1 MSQIIPVPVQL
12 NVEESINQFALGVAE
27 NSVQVSFGVST
38 QIVTST
44 APDYDGPYDF
54 TPSSEL
60 QTIETTGFRM
70 TDNVTI
76 NPIPNNY
83 GLITWNGSIITVS

>member
-44 APDYDGPYDF
+44 VPDYDGPYEF

-60 QTIETTGFRM
+60 QTIETVGLRM

>member
-1 MSQIIPVPVQL
+1 MSYIIPVQVQL
-12 NVEESINQFALGVAE
+12 NVEESINQFALGVSE
-27 NSVQVSFGVST
+27 SNVQVPFGVST

-44 APDYDGPYDF
+44 VPDYDGPYDF
-54 TPSSEL
+54 TPSEEL
-60 QTIETTGFRM
+60 QTIETNGFRM

-83 GLITWNGSIITVS
+83 GLITYNGSILTVS

>member
-44 APDYDGPYDF
+44 VPGYDGPYDF

-60 QTIETTGFRM
+60 QTIETVGFRM

-76 NPIPNNY
+76 NPIPSNY
-83 GLITWNGSIITVS
+83 GLIGWNGSILTVS

>member
-44 APDYDGPYDF
+44 VPDYDGPYDF

-60 QTIETTGFRM
+60 QTIETVGFRM

-83 GLITWNGSIITVS
+83 GRIAWNGTTLIVF

>member
-27 NSVQVSFGVST
+27 NSVQASFGVST

-44 APDYDGPYDF
+44 VPDYDGPYDF

>member
-1 MSQIIPVPVQL
+1 MTQIIPVPVQL

-27 NSVQVSFGVST
+27 NSVQVFFGVST

-44 APDYDGPYDF
+44 VPDYGGPYDF

-83 GLITWNGSIITVS
+83 GLIGWNGSILTVS

>member
-12 NVEESINQFALGVAE
+12 NVEESINQFALGVSE

-44 APDYDGPYDF
+44 VPDYDGPYDF

-60 QTIETTGFRM
+60 QTIETNGYRM

>member
-1 MSQIIPVPVQL
+1 MNQIIPVPVQL

-44 APDYDGPYDF
+44 VSDYDGPYDF

>member
-44 APDYDGPYDF
+44 VPDYDGPYEF
-54 TPSSEL
+54 TPSEET
-60 QTIETTGFRM
+60 QTLETNGLRM
-70 TDNVTI
+70 TDNVTV
-76 NPIPNNY
+76 NPIPSNY
-83 GLITWNGSIITVS
+83 GRIAWNGTTLIVF

>member
-44 APDYDGPYDF
+44 VPDYDGPYDF
-54 TPSSEL
+54 TPSEEL
-60 QTIETTGFRM
+60 QTIETNGFRM

-76 NPIPNNY
+76 NPIPSNY
-83 GLITWNGSIITVS
+83 GLIGWNGSILTVS

>member
-1 MSQIIPVPVQL
+1 MSQLVPIQVEL
-12 NVEESINQFALGVAE
+12 NVEESTRRYAMSVAE

-44 APDYDGPYDF
+44 VPDYDGPYDF

-60 QTIETTGFRM
+60 QTIETIGFRM

>member
-1 MSQIIPVPVQL
+1 MSQIVPVPVQL

-44 APDYDGPYDF
+44 VPDYDGPYDF
-54 TPSSEL
+54 TPLSEL

>member
-27 NSVQVSFGVST
+27 NNVQVPFGVST

-44 APDYDGPYDF
+44 VPDYDGPYDF
-54 TPSSEL
+54 TPSEEL
-60 QTIETTGFRM
+60 QTIETNGYRM

-76 NPIPNNY
+76 NPIPSNY
-83 GLITWNGSIITVS
+83 GLITWNGAFITVS

>member
-27 NSVQVSFGVST
+27 NSVEVSFGVST

-44 APDYDGPYDF
+44 VPDYDGPYEF
-54 TPSSEL
+54 TPSPEL
-60 QTIETTGFRM
+60 QTIETNGFRM

-76 NPIPNNY
+76 NPIPSNY
-83 GLITWNGSIITVS
+83 GLITWNGAFITVS

>member
-1 MSQIIPVPVQL
+1 MTLPIRID
-12 NVEESINQFALGVAE
+12 ITVAE
-27 NSVQVSFGVST
+27 SEQQFDLTVVETNIPI
-38 QIVTST
+38 QIGLETPVVTST
-44 APDYDGPYDF
+44 VPDYDGPYDF

-60 QTIETTGFRM
+60 QTIETIGFRM